1 MLNER
6 IEIWC
11 AANGKNRAAL
21 AAMLGTSAN
30 AISKWAARRSVPRVE
45 TNKRLAE
52 LLGLDPVQL
61 REWFKSRP

>member
-30 AISKWAARRSVPRVE
+30 VISKWAARRSVPRVE

-61 REWFKSRP
+61 REWFKAKT